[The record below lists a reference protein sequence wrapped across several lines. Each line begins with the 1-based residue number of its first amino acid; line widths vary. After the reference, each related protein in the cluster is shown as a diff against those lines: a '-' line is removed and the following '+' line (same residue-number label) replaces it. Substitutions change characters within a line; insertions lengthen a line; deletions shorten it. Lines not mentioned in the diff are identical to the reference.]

1 VIVRTLELV
10 DFRNYAGASIGFA
23 SGVTVISGDNG
34 QGKTSLVE
42 AIAYL
47 STTRSF
53 RGVAAEA
60 LIRAGADVAIIR
72 GTVRHENGRESLIEA
87 EISREGRNRIQ
98 VNRTRP
104 RRTRDLL
111 QHLRTTVFSPEDLD
125 LVKGSPQHRR
135 DYLDAVLESV
145 DAQSADDLA
154 DLDKVLRQ
162 RNALLKQTGGRLS
175 GSVAATLDVWDER
188 FAAVGE
194 RVASARCRLL
204 DRLAPV
210 VTAAYCDLAGRD
222 DGVSLGYESSWPTG
236 GLAVAVAAARDDDLR
251 RAVTTVG
258 PHRDDLAAAIRGWPA
273 RTHGSQGEQR
283 TLALAMRLAVHRFAT
298 LHFGV
303 PPVLI
308 LDDVLSELDPSRA
321 EALLCHVPPGQTL
334 ITTAGYL
341 PGSTVPERVLRI
353 SAGTVVTA

>member
-1 VIVRTLELV
+1 VFVRKVDLA
-10 DFRNYAGASIGFA
+10 DFRNYAATSVEFA
-23 SGVTVISGDNG
+23 DGVTVVSGDNG

-53 RGVAAEA
+53 RGVPAES
-60 LIRAGADVAIIR
+60 LIRSGSAVAVIR
-72 GTVRHENGRESLIEA
+72 ATVGHVDGRESLIEA

-98 VNRTRP
+98 VNRKRP

-111 QHLRTTVFSPEDLD
+111 DHLRTTVFSPEDLD

-135 DYLDAVLESV
+135 SYLDGVLGSV

-162 RNALLKQTGGRLS
+162 RNALLKHASGRLT
-175 GSVAATLDVWDER
+175 GALVATLDVWDER
-188 FAAVGE
+188 LSSVGE
-194 RVASARCRLL
+194 RVASSRRRLL
-204 DRLAPV
+204 NRLAPIV
-210 VTAAYCDLAGRD
+210 IESYRDLAGRD
-222 DGVSLGYESSWPTG
+222 DGVSLDYDSTWSEGRLG
-236 GLAVAVAAARDDDLR
+236 AAIADARDEDLR
-251 RAVTTVG
+251 RAITTVG
-258 PHRDDLAAAIRGWPA
+258 PHRDDVATSVHGWPA

-283 TLALAMRLAVHRFAT
+283 TLALAMRLAVHRHAT
-298 LHFGV
+298 IHFGH

-321 EALLCHVPPGQTL
+321 EALLRHVPPGQTL

-341 PGSTVPERVLRI
+341 PGGAAPDRVYRVV
-353 SAGTVVTA
+353 AGTVVAA